1 MLQTLPLYQK
11 QTISF
16 QDTQVLFNGFF
27 LAVTQNLVTCSTSLS
42 QLATLQT
49 LLYVFT
55 FLPLNVFFYI
65 FSGIFLYAFSILKRR
80 DFKHVTSNKKTD
92 CHPLLSN
99 ESDSRER
106 LSKKSFTNNFLISG
120 FSCLL
125 NASSTLK

>member
-27 LAVTQNLVTCSTSLS
+27 LAVTQNLVTCSTSLL

-65 FSGIFLYAFSILKRR
+65 FSGIFFVGFFLLKRR

-92 CHPLLSN
+92 CHP
-99 ESDSRER
+99 
-106 LSKKSFTNNFLISG
+106 
-120 FSCLL
+120 
-125 NASSTLK
+125 

>member
-65 FSGIFLYAFSILKRR
+65 FSGIFFVGFFHSQKKRFQTR
-80 DFKHVTSNKKTD
+80 YFEQKN
-92 CHPLLSN
+92 
-99 ESDSRER
+99 R
-106 LSKKSFTNNFLISG
+106 LPPITKQ
-120 FSCLL
+120 
-125 NASSTLK
+125 

>member
-16 QDTQVLFNGFF
+16 QDTQVLFIGFF
-27 LAVTQNLVTCSTSLS
+27 LAVTQNLVTCSNSLS

-65 FSGIFLYAFSILKRR
+65 FSGIFFVDFFHSQKKRFQTR
-80 DFKHVTSNKKTD
+80 YFEQKN
-92 CHPLLSN
+92 
-99 ESDSRER
+99 R
-106 LSKKSFTNNFLISG
+106 LPPITKQ
-120 FSCLL
+120 
-125 NASSTLK
+125 

>member
-55 FLPLNVFFYI
+55 FLPLNVFFTYLAGFFCMPFP
-65 FSGIFLYAFSILKRR
+65 FSKEEI
-80 DFKHVTSNKKTD
+80 SNT
-92 CHPLLSN
+92 LLRTKN
-99 ESDSRER
+99 R
-106 LSKKSFTNNFLISG
+106 LPPMTKQ
-120 FSCLL
+120 
-125 NASSTLK
+125 

>member
-55 FLPLNVFFYI
+55 FLPLNVFFTYLAGFLLCFFPSLKKI
-65 FSGIFLYAFSILKRR
+65 FQTRYFE
-80 DFKHVTSNKKTD
+80 HKTD

-106 LSKKSFTNNFLISG
+106 LSKKSLTNNCLISG

>member
-55 FLPLNVFFYI
+55 FLPLNVFFTYLAGFFCML
-65 FSGIFLYAFSILKRR
+65 FSFSKEDI
-80 DFKHVTSNKKTD
+80 SNTLLRTKKTTATHD
-92 CHPLLSN
+92 
-99 ESDSRER
+99 
-106 LSKKSFTNNFLISG
+106 
-120 FSCLL
+120 
-125 NASSTLK
+125 

>member
-55 FLPLNVFFYI
+55 FLPLNVFFTYLAGFFICFFHSQKKI
-65 FSGIFLYAFSILKRR
+65 FQTRYFEQK
-80 DFKHVTSNKKTD
+80 N
-92 CHPLLSN
+92 
-99 ESDSRER
+99 R
-106 LSKKSFTNNFLISG
+106 LPPITKQWK
-120 FSCLL
+120 
-125 NASSTLK
+125 

>member
-55 FLPLNVFFYI
+55 FLPLNVFFTYLAGFFCTLI
-65 FSGIFLYAFSILKRR
+65 PFSKEDIST
-80 DFKHVTSNKKTD
+80 HVTSNKKTD
-92 CHPLLSN
+92 CHP
-99 ESDSRER
+99 
-106 LSKKSFTNNFLISG
+106 
-120 FSCLL
+120 
-125 NASSTLK
+125 

>member
-16 QDTQVLFNGFF
+16 QDTQVLFIGFF

-65 FSGIFLYAFSILKRR
+65 FSGIFCMLFPFSKEDI
-80 DFKHVTSNKKTD
+80 SNTLLRTKKPTAT
-92 CHPLLSN
+92 HY
-99 ESDSRER
+99 
-106 LSKKSFTNNFLISG
+106 
-120 FSCLL
+120 
-125 NASSTLK
+125 